1 MKLMFKNISLIFI
14 IIIILFGCISETT
27 NQTIKNRNETG
38 NLDLQ
43 DIRTQFLIYEGKLRM
58 YEGGYSIPF
67 IYYGGNI
74 YSTYYIM
81 ESLKLLGVNSFTN
94 KRKTIIMLENNLAD
108 IEDKNIMMDNL
119 YYTVNILENLGE
131 FKNKKINALLEKM
144 FVKLYR
150 DGYYSFDTY
159 GNEKLKDYLISTY
172 MASQIEDFLQL
183 DKTKIKEDWIANIK
197 LDNSLSN
204 ARLIY
209 FKNILLLKFNH
220 NHQIPESDKKIMVK
234 YVNETFSK
242 TKLDLFELNTSLE
255 IIDLLNYYKLDYNKP
270 PDKIFSLLYANQNND
285 GGWNAA
291 LEGPSDEQGTY
302 LALKFLEHFNK
313 DVRKSKIL
321 KEMLEDHQGIDGGY
335 SKIIQKEFSI
345 ESTNMVKQI
354 SDYYGYKT
362 KNEKETKDLL
372 KLIIRK
378 INWDILDGKTIAHII
393 ETLKTYN
400 IKIPEEAIESIQNK
414 YKDLIKNKNYEHALY
429 VSYVMK
435 LINVG
440 IPKLKINIQDN
451 LNNLNFKD
459 HLFLL
464 GTLSI
469 SQRISQKDIKIFGKK
484 FQKDIKN
491 NLNDPYIM
499 WILTIISQNGNYVD
513 ININDHLNRS
523 IESIKNNK
531 ETFHLRDFYYVLKTY
546 QLLNKR

>member
-1 MKLMFKNISLIFI
+1 MFKNISLIFI

-43 DIRTQFLIYEGKLRM
+43 DIRTQFLIYEGKLRI

-67 IYYGGNI
+67 IYYGGDI
-74 YSTYYIM
+74 YSTYYII

-94 KRKTIIMLENNLAD
+94 KRKTVIMLENKLGD
-108 IEDKNIMMDNL
+108 IEDKNIMMDDL
-119 YYTVNILENLGE
+119 YYVTKILINLKE
-131 FKNKKINALLEKM
+131 LKNKKINALLKKKL
-144 FVKLYR
+144 VKLYR

-172 MASQIEDFLQL
+172 MASQIEDFLQFE
-183 DKTKIKEDWIANIK
+183 KTKIREDWIANIK

-220 NHQIPESDKKIMVK
+220 NHKIPESDKKIMVK

-242 TKLDLFELNTSLE
+242 TKFDLFELNTSLE
-255 IIDLLNYYKLDYNKP
+255 IIDLLNNYNLHYNKP
-270 PDKIFSLLYANQNND
+270 SDKIFSLLYANQNND
-285 GGWNAA
+285 GGWSAV

-313 DVRKSKIL
+313 DIRKSAIL
-321 KEMLEDHQGIDGGY
+321 KGMLEDHQGIDGGY

-345 ESTNMVKQI
+345 ESTNMIKQI

-372 KLIIRK
+372 KLIISK
-378 INWDILDGKTIAHII
+378 INWNILDGKTVAHII
-393 ETLKTYN
+393 EALKTYN
-400 IKIPEEAIESIQNK
+400 IKIPKEAIESIRNK
-414 YKDLIKNKNYEHALY
+414 YKNLIKNKNYEQMLY

-435 LINVG
+435 LINVE
-440 IPKLKINIQDN
+440 IPKLKINTQD
-451 LNNLNFKD
+451 NLNFKD

-464 GTLSI
+464 GTLSM
-469 SQRISQKDIKIFGKK
+469 SNRISQKDIKIFVEK
-484 FQKDIKN
+484 FEKHIKN

-499 WILTIISQNGNYVD
+499 WILTIISQNGNYAD
-513 ININDHLNRS
+513 INSLISDHL
-523 IESIKNNK
+523 IKDIDSIKSNK
-531 ETFHLRDFYYVLKTY
+531 ETFHLSDFYYVLKTY
-546 QLLNKR
+546 QLLKR